1 MDSAILEAINYLCD
15 IGAHNIDSDSIIK
28 TLNFI
33 IINNS
38 INKSIPPLLNRSL
51 PATPIVEPNT
61 ILHVLS
67 IGNSSMNARL
77 ETLEKKLCR
86 KIMEMKSYFMDD
98 LQPLKQEAPVT
109 KKWGYNQD
117 KTAALKK

>member
-33 IINNS
+33 I

-86 KIMEMKSYFMDD
+86 KIMEMKSYFMDE